1 MIKILKD
8 DYFIVISESYVYL
21 RNYANRII
29 KSADI
34 SLFSENYNST
44 SKYYENIV
52 KYIKSFIMGGIKNEV
67 SLRTYKSSSLC
78 Y

>member
-1 MIKILKD
+1 MMIKILKD
-8 DYFIVISESYVYL
+8 DYYIIVSEPYIHL

-34 SLFSENYNST
+34 SLFSEDYNST

-52 KYIKSFIMGGIKNEV
+52 KHIKSFIMGV
-67 SLRTYKSSSLC
+67 
-78 Y
+78 

>member
-1 MIKILKD
+1 MMIKILKD

-34 SLFSENYNST
+34 SLFSEDYTST

-52 KYIKSFIMGGIKNEV
+52 KHIKSFIMGV
-67 SLRTYKSSSLC
+67 
-78 Y
+78 